1 MEKPVLRSQGLTEI
15 VVGQMRVDQVM
26 IEDDFGKGIDDWIIV
41 IDIWNEK
48 L

>member
-1 MEKPVLRSQGLTEI
+1 MEEHIWGSQGLTEI

-26 IEDDFGKGIDDWIIV
+26 IEDGSDKGVDDWVIV
-41 IDIWNEK
+41 IDIWNEQ